1 MGCFWTNFWAFRHD
15 IGQGGWQVE
24 HKTAFQIKVFACKN
38 SEFLRVPMKGAHKS
52 LQQFATLQF
61 ATLATMHH
69 GALRTG
75 CFFRLQVANLFEQVS
90 NRQPQPVQFFEQ
102 VSNRQPQPIQF
113 GE

>member
-1 MGCFWTNFWAFRHD
+1 MTLVKMDGKLSTKQHG
-15 IGQGGWQVE
+15 I
-24 HKTAFQIKVFACKN
+24 AFQMKVFACKN

-75 CFFRLQVANLFEQVS
+75 YFFRLLVANL
-90 NRQPQPVQFFEQ
+90 FEQ

-113 GE
+113 GEHVSNQQPQPVQFGE